1 MSGSNK
7 WGWSSND
14 PALCNSHLGCPAI
27 YPNFLMAYEII
38 RLDRRPIWSVVCST
52 GKELVTKGERQDL
65 ELDDKSTEEPSLELD
80 SNAAAGTNTN
90 NLPSYASTQ
99 TRTVLHRDSN
109 RLNPASS
116 TNQGPRANTRGNAQ
130 RVELADLSFL
140 SRL

>member
-52 GKELVTKGERQDL
+52 GKGLMTKGRKTGFGTRRQKHRTALPGIGFDCFGWNKQL
-65 ELDDKSTEEPSLELD
+65 AMLCFDADSHRPTPRLKSSQPSQLNK
-80 SNAAAGTNTN
+80 SRAQGQYSGQCSASGAG
-90 NLPSYASTQ
+90 
-99 TRTVLHRDSN
+99 
-109 RLNPASS
+109 
-116 TNQGPRANTRGNAQ
+116 
-130 RVELADLSFL
+130 
-140 SRL
+140 

>member
-52 GKELVTKGERQDL
+52 GKGLMTKGGETGFGTRRQKHRRALLGIGFKCCGWNKHKQLAMLCFDADSHRPTPRL
-65 ELDDKSTEEPSLELD
+65 KSSQPSQLNK
-80 SNAAAGTNTN
+80 SRAQGQYSGQCSASGAG
-90 NLPSYASTQ
+90 
-99 TRTVLHRDSN
+99 
-109 RLNPASS
+109 
-116 TNQGPRANTRGNAQ
+116 
-130 RVELADLSFL
+130 
-140 SRL
+140 